1 MTNNCHYALKTKK
14 ISVYLITTFEPY
26 PTIQLYDVSKKTVL
40 SFTAYTL
47 HISSPNADQFS

>member
-26 PTIQLYDVSKKTVL
+26 PTIQLYDMSKKTVL